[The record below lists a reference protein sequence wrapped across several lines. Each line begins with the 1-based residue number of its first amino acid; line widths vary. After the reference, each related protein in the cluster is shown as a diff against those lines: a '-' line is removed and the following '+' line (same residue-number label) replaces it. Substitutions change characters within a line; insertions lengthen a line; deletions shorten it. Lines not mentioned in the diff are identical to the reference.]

1 MQIIEIHP
9 VTPQVRLVKQVAE
22 VFQEGGLVIY
32 PTVAGYAIGCDANNK
47 KAIII
52 YVPMPKLKA
61 FQKIQK
67 PLMALMFKNI
77 SDMSPYAK
85 VDNFAYRVM
94 KDRVPG
100 PYTFILPAQVHIA
113 RLLDV
118 KRLEVGVR
126 VPCHPFLLE
135 LHNHWAGPI
144 LNTGARL
151 HDDEDFTDPAELEKA
166 FRGKADLLVS
176 CGEIAVNP
184 TNVVRLV
191 DGVVEVI
198 RGEL

>member
-47 KAIII
+47 KAIKRLYAVKGAI
-52 YVPMPKLKA
+52 K
-61 FQKIQK
+61 K

-85 VDNFAYRVM
+85 VDNFAYRIM

-151 HDDEDFTDPAELEKA
+151 HDDEDFTDPEELEKA

>member
-22 VFQEGGLVIY
+22 VFREGGLVIY

-47 KAIII
+47 KAIKRLYSVKGAI
-52 YVPMPKLKA
+52 K
-61 FQKIQK
+61 K
-67 PLMALMFKNI
+67 PLMALMFRNI
-77 SDMSPYAK
+77 SDMAPYAK

-151 HDDEDFTDPAELEKA
+151 RDDEDFTDPEELEKA

-184 TNVVRLV
+184 TNVVRLA

>member
-47 KAIII
+47 KAIKRLYAVKGAI
-52 YVPMPKLKA
+52 K
-61 FQKIQK
+61 K

>member
-22 VFQEGGLVIY
+22 VFQEGGVVIY

-47 KAIII
+47 KAIKRLYAVKGAI
-52 YVPMPKLKA
+52 K
-61 FQKIQK
+61 K
-67 PLMALMFKNI
+67 PLMALMFKSI
-77 SDMSPYAK
+77 SDMAPYAK

-151 HDDEDFTDPAELEKA
+151 HDDEDFTDPEELEKA

-191 DGVVEVI
+191 DGVAEVI

>member
-22 VFQEGGLVIY
+22 VFREGGLVIY

-47 KAIII
+47 KAIKRLYSVKGAI
-52 YVPMPKLKA
+52 K
-61 FQKIQK
+61 K

-77 SDMSPYAK
+77 SDMAPYAK

-151 HDDEDFTDPAELEKA
+151 RDDEDFTDPEELEKA

-184 TNVVRLV
+184 TNVVRLA

>member
-47 KAIII
+47 KAIKRLYAVKGAI
-52 YVPMPKLKA
+52 K
-61 FQKIQK
+61 K

-191 DGVVEVI
+191 DGAVEVI

>member
-22 VFQEGGLVIY
+22 VFREGGLVIY

-47 KAIII
+47 KAIKRLYSVKGAI
-52 YVPMPKLKA
+52 K
-61 FQKIQK
+61 K
-67 PLMALMFKNI
+67 PLMALMFRNI
-77 SDMSPYAK
+77 SDMAPYAK

-151 HDDEDFTDPAELEKA
+151 RDDEDFTDPEELEKA

-184 TNVVRLV
+184 TNVIRLA

>member
-22 VFQEGGLVIY
+22 VFREGGLVIY

-47 KAIII
+47 KAIKRLYSVKGAI
-52 YVPMPKLKA
+52 K
-61 FQKIQK
+61 K

-77 SDMSPYAK
+77 SDMAPYAK

-151 HDDEDFTDPAELEKA
+151 RDDEDFTDPEELEKA

-184 TNVVRLV
+184 TNVIRLV

>member
-47 KAIII
+47 KAIKRLYAVKGAI
-52 YVPMPKLKA
+52 K
-61 FQKIQK
+61 K
-67 PLMALMFKNI
+67 PLMALMFKSI
-77 SDMSPYAK
+77 SDMAPYAK

-151 HDDEDFTDPAELEKA
+151 HDDEDFTDPEELEKA

>member
-22 VFQEGGLVIY
+22 VFQEGGVVIY

-47 KAIII
+47 KAIKRLYAVKGAI
-52 YVPMPKLKA
+52 K
-61 FQKIQK
+61 K
-67 PLMALMFKNI
+67 PLMALMFKSI
-77 SDMSPYAK
+77 SDMAPYAK

>member
-1 MQIIEIHP
+1 MQVIEIHP
-9 VTPQVRLVKQVAE
+9 VTPQARLVKQIAE
-22 VFQEGGLVIY
+22 VFRQGGIVIY
-32 PTVAGYAIGCDANNK
+32 PTVAGYAIGCDANDK
-47 KAIII
+47 KAIKRLYAVKGAI
-52 YVPMPKLKA
+52 K
-61 FQKIQK
+61 K
-67 PLMALMFKNI
+67 PLMALMFRNI
-77 SDMSPYAK
+77 SDMAPYAK
-85 VDNFAYRVM
+85 VDNFAFRVM

-126 VPCHPFLLE
+126 VPCHPFLLA
-135 LHNHWAGPI
+135 LHEQWAGPI

-151 HDDEDFTDPAELEKA
+151 HDDEDFTDPDELEKA

-191 DGVVEVI
+191 DGVAEVI